1 MKDAY
6 KTKKELLKELA
17 EMRNR
22 IAGQIDSENLIKKT
36 DEPTLNLGRSLEE
49 SLNEIYIFHAD
60 TLRFLK
66 VNQGA
71 RINLGYSMDELGSFT
86 PIDINPE
93 FTLESFTKL
102 IEPLRTK
109 KKEKIE
115 SIAVHRRKDGS
126 LYPVEVHLQTTTF
139 DGMPAF
145 VAIVLDIT
153 ERKQAEEIFRLVVES
168 SPASIA
174 MVDQE
179 GKIRLVNSQT
189 EKSFGYNRAEL
200 IGETVE
206 ILVPERFRNKHIE
219 YRKRFLLSPTSR
231 PMGEGRDLYALRK
244 DGTEFPVEI
253 GLSIIHSIEG
263 AMILS
268 SIIDISKRKLAEEEL
283 RREREKAQKYLD
295 VAEVMLVA
303 INEDEEIMMINKN
316 GCRLLRCD
324 EIEIIGK
331 NWFDNFIPVSAREN
345 TRGVFRKLLRGELGP
360 LEFHE
365 NKIVNK
371 AGEVKLIAW
380 HNSLLRDDKGR
391 IVGTLSSGV
400 DITEQK
406 MSEQILRESEERL
419 KAIMD
424 NTPDEVLVYDELGE
438 IIILNKAARRLFS
451 DKDGNEPKTV
461 WEIIPPENRNK
472 FDEILKTV
480 KQGNN
485 LLDYEMEK
493 VLSTGERIAV
503 SVALSYMKSDDG
515 MFFETIRDAR
525 ERVEMRN
532 KIIEL
537 EKTQFVGKMA
547 EGVAHHMGTPLAS
560 MLLRVQ
566 MLKEDVSG
574 LEKYRSVMEKLE
586 SIERQI
592 FYGQKIMQRLLK
604 FASKPENEKRPE
616 KISSIIEEAFEIV
629 KPLCKKTGI
638 KLDLSIEDDPWLLAD
653 VDLME
658 LVFSDMLMNS
668 IDAMP
673 EGGEISLKVTN
684 DFRENFI
691 KITITDTGGGIPKD
705 ILPLIFEPFFSTKPS
720 GKGTGLGLSV
730 AKRILQDHG
739 GEISIESTEATGT
752 SVHIKI
758 PTYSKEMR
766 N

>member
-6 KTKKELLKELA
+6 KTKKELLRELE

-22 IAGQIDSENLIKKT
+22 VAGQIDSENLIKKT
-36 DEPTLNLGRSLEE
+36 DEPTLNFGRSLEE

-66 VNQGA
+66 VNKGA
-71 RINLGYSMDELGSFT
+71 RINLGYSMVDFGSLT

-115 SIAVHRRKDGS
+115 FIAVHRRKDGS
-126 LYPVEVHLQTTTF
+126 LYPAEVHLQTTTF
-139 DGMPAF
+139 DRMPAF

-153 ERKQAEEIFRLVVES
+153 ERKQAEERFRLVVES
-168 SPASIA
+168 SPASIV
-174 MVDQE
+174 MVDRE

-189 EKSFGYNRAEL
+189 EQSFGYNRAEL

-206 ILVPERFRNKHIE
+206 ILLPERFRDKHIE

-231 PMGEGRDLYALRK
+231 PMGEGRDLYALRR
-244 DGTEFPVEI
+244 DGAEFPVEI
-253 GLSIIHSIEG
+253 GLSIIHSTEG

-268 SIIDISKRKLAEEEL
+268 SIIDISKRKLAEEDL

-303 INEDEEIMMINKN
+303 ITEDEEITMINKN
-316 GCRLLRCD
+316 GCRLLRCN
-324 EIEIIGK
+324 ENEVIGK
-331 NWFDNFIPVSAREN
+331 NWFDTFIPVSAREN
-345 TRGVFRKLLRGELGP
+345 TRRVFRELLRGELGP

-371 AGEVKLIAW
+371 AGEEKLIAW
-380 HNSLLRDDKGR
+380 HNSLLRDDEGR
-391 IVGTLSSGV
+391 IIGTLSSGV

-406 MSEQILRESEERL
+406 KSEQILRESEERL

-424 NTPDEVLVYDELGE
+424 NTPDEVLVYDERGE
-438 IIILNKAARRLFS
+438 ITILNKAARRLFS
-451 DKDGNEPKTV
+451 DKEGNEPKTV

-485 LLDYEMEK
+485 LVDYEMEK

-574 LEKYRSVMEKLE
+574 LKKYRSVMEKLE

-638 KLDLSIEDDPWLLAD
+638 KLDLSIEDDSWLLAD

-673 EGGEISLKVTN
+673 EGGKISLKVTN
-684 DFRENFI
+684 DFRDNFI
-691 KITITDTGGGIPKD
+691 NIMITDTGGGIPKD

-730 AKRILQDHG
+730 AKRIIHDHG
-739 GEISIESTEATGT
+739 GEISIESTEAKGT
-752 SVHIKI
+752 SVHIRI
-758 PTYSKEMR
+758 PPIPR
-766 N
+766 R

>member
-1 MKDAY
+1 
-6 KTKKELLKELA
+6 
-17 EMRNR
+17 
-22 IAGQIDSENLIKKT
+22 
-36 DEPTLNLGRSLEE
+36 
-49 SLNEIYIFHAD
+49 
-60 TLRFLK
+60 
-66 VNQGA
+66 
-71 RINLGYSMDELGSFT
+71 
-86 PIDINPE
+86 
-93 FTLESFTKL
+93 
-102 IEPLRTK
+102 
-109 KKEKIE
+109 
-115 SIAVHRRKDGS
+115 
-126 LYPVEVHLQTTTF
+126 
-139 DGMPAF
+139 
-145 VAIVLDIT
+145 
-153 ERKQAEEIFRLVVES
+153 
-168 SPASIA
+168 
-174 MVDQE
+174 
-179 GKIRLVNSQT
+179 
-189 EKSFGYNRAEL
+189 
-200 IGETVE
+200 
-206 ILVPERFRNKHIE
+206 
-219 YRKRFLLSPTSR
+219 
-231 PMGEGRDLYALRK
+231 MGEGRDLYALRR
-244 DGTEFPVEI
+244 DGAEFPVEI
-253 GLSIIHSIEG
+253 GLSIIHSTEG

-268 SIIDISKRKLAEEEL
+268 SIIDISKRKLAEEDL

-303 INEDEEIMMINKN
+303 ITEDEEITMINKN
-316 GCRLLRCD
+316 GCRLLRCN
-324 EIEIIGK
+324 ENEIIGK

-345 TRGVFRKLLRGELGP
+345 TRRVFRELLRGELGP

-371 AGEVKLIAW
+371 AGEEKLIAW
-380 HNSLLRDDKGR
+380 HNSLLRDDEGR
-391 IVGTLSSGV
+391 IIGTLSSGV

-406 MSEQILRESEERL
+406 KSEQILRESEERL

-424 NTPDEVLVYDELGE
+424 NTPDEVLVYDERGE
-438 IIILNKAARRLFS
+438 ITILNKAARRLFS
-451 DKDGNEPKTV
+451 DKEGNEPKTV

-485 LLDYEMEK
+485 LVDYEMEK

-574 LEKYRSVMEKLE
+574 LKKYRSVMEKLE

-638 KLDLSIEDDPWLLAD
+638 KLDLSIEDDSWLLAD

-673 EGGEISLKVTN
+673 EGGKISLKVTN
-684 DFRENFI
+684 DFRDNFI
-691 KITITDTGGGIPKD
+691 NIMITDTGGGIPKD

-730 AKRILQDHG
+730 AKRIIHDHG
-739 GEISIESTEATGT
+739 GEISIESTEAKGT
-752 SVHIKI
+752 SVHIRI
-758 PTYSKEMR
+758 PPIPR
-766 N
+766 R

>member
-6 KTKKELLKELA
+6 KTKKELVRELA

-22 IAGQIDSENLIKKT
+22 IAGQTDSESLGKKT
-36 DEPTLNLGRSLEE
+36 DELNINLGRILDE
-49 SLNEIYIFHAD
+49 SLNEIYIFDAD
-60 TLRFLK
+60 SLRFLRVSK
-66 VNQGA
+66 GA
-71 RINLGYSMDELGSFT
+71 RVNLGYSMDELGCLT
-86 PIDINPE
+86 PIDLCAE
-93 FTLESFTKL
+93 FTQESFTKL
-102 IEPLRTK
+102 IEPLRTG

-115 SIAVHRRKDGS
+115 FIAVHRRKDGS
-126 LYPVEVHLQTTTF
+126 LYPVEVHLQTSHF
-139 DGMPAF
+139 NGMNAF
-145 VAIVLDIT
+145 VAIALDAT
-153 ERKQAEEIFRLVVES
+153 EREQAEERFRLLVES
-168 SPASIA
+168 SPTSIV

-179 GKIRLVNSQT
+179 GKIRFVNSQA

-200 IGETVE
+200 IGQTVE
-206 ILVPERFRNKHIE
+206 ILVPERFRNNHLE
-219 YRKRFLLSPTSR
+219 YRKRFLVNPTAR
-231 PMGEGRDLYALRK
+231 PMGEGRDLYALKK

-253 GLSIIHSIEG
+253 GLSIVHSNEG
-263 AMILS
+263 IMVLS
-268 SIIDISKRKLAEEEL
+268 SIIDISMRKLAEDEL
-283 RREREKAQKYLD
+283 RREKEKAQKYLD
-295 VAEVMLVA
+295 VSEVMLVA
-303 INEDEEIMMINKN
+303 INEDEEITTINKM
-316 GCRLLRCD
+316 GCRLLGYD
-324 EIEIIGK
+324 ENEIIGK
-331 NWFDNFIPVSAREN
+331 NWFDNFIPVSAREEAR
-345 TRGVFRKLLRGELGP
+345 TVFRNLLTGEFGV

-365 NKIVNK
+365 NAILNR
-371 AGEVKLIAW
+371 AGEEKLIAW
-380 HNSLLRDDKGR
+380 HNSLLRDDRGR
-391 IVGTLSSGV
+391 IIGTLSSGV

-406 MSEQILRESEERL
+406 KSEQILRESQEKL

-424 NTPDEVLVYDELGE
+424 NTPDAVLVYDEEGE
-438 IIILNKAARRLFS
+438 IIILNKAARRLFC
-451 DKDGNEPKTV
+451 DKASNELKNV
-461 WEIIPPENRNK
+461 WEIIPPETRNK
-472 FDEILKTV
+472 FAEKLKSV
-480 KQGNN
+480 RQGNN

-493 VLSTGERIAV
+493 VLHNGDRITA
-503 SVALSYMKSDDG
+503 SVALSYMQSDVG
-515 MFFETIRDAR
+515 MFFETIRDAG

-566 MLKEDVSG
+566 MLKEDISG
-574 LEKYRSVMEKLE
+574 LKRYRSIMEKLD

-604 FASKPENEKRPE
+604 FASKPENVKRPE
-616 KISSIIEEAFEIV
+616 KISSIVEEAFEIV

-638 KLDLSIEDDPWLLAD
+638 KLELFIEDDLWLLAD

-673 EGGEISLKVTN
+673 DGGKISLKVTKDTQGN
-684 DFRENFI
+684 VI
-691 KITITDTGGGIPKD
+691 KIIIADTGGGIAKD
-705 ILPLIFEPFFSTKPS
+705 ILPLVFEPFFSTKPS

-739 GEISIESTEATGT
+739 GEISIESTEGTGT

-758 PTYSKEMR
+758 PSYPREMI

>member
-6 KTKKELLKELA
+6 KTKKELLRELE

-22 IAGQIDSENLIKKT
+22 VAGQIDSDNLIKKM
-36 DEPTLNLGRSLEE
+36 DEPTLNLGRSIEE

-66 VNQGA
+66 VNKGA
-71 RINLGYSMDELGSFT
+71 RINLGYSMAEFGSLT

-115 SIAVHRRKDGS
+115 FIAVHRRKDGS

-139 DGMPAF
+139 DRMPAF
-145 VAIVLDIT
+145 VSIVLDIT
-153 ERKQAEEIFRLVVES
+153 ERKQVEERFRLVVES
-168 SPASIA
+168 SPASIV
-174 MVDQE
+174 MVDRE

-189 EKSFGYNRAEL
+189 EQSFGYNRAEL
-200 IGETVE
+200 IGQTVE
-206 ILVPERFRNKHIE
+206 ILLPERFRDKHIE
-219 YRKRFLLSPTSR
+219 YRKRFLLSPTSK
-231 PMGEGRDLYALRK
+231 PMGEGRDLYAMRR

-253 GLSIIHSIEG
+253 GLGIIHSTEG

-268 SIIDISKRKLAEEEL
+268 SIIDISKRKLAEEDL

-303 INEDEEIMMINKN
+303 ITEDEEITMINKN
-316 GCRLLRCD
+316 GCRLLRCN
-324 EIEIIGK
+324 ENEIIGK

-345 TRGVFRKLLRGELGP
+345 TRRVFRELLRGELGP

-371 AGEVKLIAW
+371 AGEEKLIAW
-380 HNSLLRDDKGR
+380 HNSLLRDDEGR
-391 IVGTLSSGV
+391 IIGTLSSGV

-406 MSEQILRESEERL
+406 KSEQILRESEERL

-424 NTPDEVLVYDELGE
+424 NTPDEVLVYDERGE
-438 IIILNKAARRLFS
+438 ITILNKAARRLFS
-451 DKDGNEPKTV
+451 DKEGNEPKTV

-485 LLDYEMEK
+485 LVDYEMEK

-574 LEKYRSVMEKLE
+574 LKKYRSVMEKLE

-673 EGGEISLKVTN
+673 EGGKISLKVTN
-684 DFRENFI
+684 DFRDNFI
-691 KITITDTGGGIPKD
+691 NIMITDTGGGIPKD

-730 AKRILQDHG
+730 AKRIIHDHG
-739 GEISIESTEATGT
+739 GEISIESTEAKGT
-752 SVHIKI
+752 SVHIRI
-758 PTYSKEMR
+758 PPIPR
-766 N
+766 R

>member
-1 MKDAY
+1 
-6 KTKKELLKELA
+6 
-17 EMRNR
+17 
-22 IAGQIDSENLIKKT
+22 
-36 DEPTLNLGRSLEE
+36 
-49 SLNEIYIFHAD
+49 
-60 TLRFLK
+60 
-66 VNQGA
+66 
-71 RINLGYSMDELGSFT
+71 MDELASLT

-93 FTLESFTKL
+93 YTHKSFTKL

-115 SIAVHRRKDGS
+115 YLSAHRRKDGS
-126 LYPVEVHLQTTTF
+126 IYPVEVHLQTTTF
-139 DGMPAF
+139 DGLPAF

-153 ERKQAEEIFRLVVES
+153 ERRQAEERFRLVVES
-168 SPASIA
+168 SPASMV

-179 GKIRLVNSQT
+179 GRIKLVNSQA
-189 EKSFGYNRAEL
+189 EKSFGYDRAEL
-200 IGETVE
+200 IGKKVE
-206 ILVPERFRNKHIE
+206 ILVPERFREKHIE
-219 YRKRFLLSPTSR
+219 YRKSFLLNPTAR
-231 PMGEGRDLYALRK
+231 AMGEGRELYALRK

-253 GLSIIHSIEG
+253 GLSAIRSIEG
-263 AMILS
+263 PMILS

-283 RREREKAQKYLD
+283 RREREKAQRYLD

-303 INEDEEIMMINKN
+303 INENEEITMINKK
-316 GCRLLRCD
+316 GCTLLGYD
-324 EIEIIGK
+324 EHEIIGK
-331 NWFDNFIPVSAREN
+331 NWFDNFLPESTMER
-345 TRGVFRKLLRGELGP
+345 TRGVFKKLLRGELGL

-365 NKIVNK
+365 NRIVNK
-371 AGEVKLIAW
+371 AGEERLIAW
-380 HNSLLRDDKGR
+380 HNSLLKDDEAR

-406 MSEQILRESEERL
+406 KSEQILRESEEKL

-424 NTPDEVLVYDELGE
+424 NTPDEVLVYDEQGKIL
-438 IIILNKAARRLFS
+438 ILNKAARRLFC
-451 DKDGNEPKTV
+451 DNEGNEPKII
-461 WEIIPPENRNK
+461 WEIIPSENRNR
-472 FDEILKTV
+472 FDQMLKTV

-493 VLSTGERIAV
+493 LLPDGKRIAV
-503 SVALSYMKSDDG
+503 SVALSYMKSDFG
-515 MFFETIRDAR
+515 MFFETIRDASD
-525 ERVEMRN
+525 RVEMRN

-574 LEKYRSVMEKLE
+574 LRKYKSIMEKLE

-592 FYGQKIMQRLLK
+592 YYGQKIMQRLLK

-638 KLDLSIEDDPWLLAD
+638 KLELSIEDDTWLLAD

-673 EGGEISLKVTN
+673 HGGKISLKVTH
-684 DFRENFI
+684 DIRENFI
-691 KITITDTGGGIPKD
+691 SIIITDTGGGIPKD

-730 AKRILQDHG
+730 AKRIIQDHG
-739 GEISIESTEATGT
+739 GEISIESTEASGT

-758 PTYSKEMR
+758 PPYSKEMI

>member
-6 KTKKELLKELA
+6 KTKKELVRELA
-17 EMRNR
+17 EIRKS
-22 IAGQIDSENLIKKT
+22 IAGQIGSENPSYKT
-36 DEPTLNLGRSLEE
+36 VERTFSLGRILEE

-60 TLRFLK
+60 TLRFLE
-66 VNQGA
+66 VNKGA
-71 RINLGYSMDELGSFT
+71 RINLGYSIDELESFT
-86 PIDINPE
+86 PVDINPE
-93 FTLESFTKL
+93 FTQESFNKL
-102 IEPLRTK
+102 IEPLRAKTK
-109 KKEKIE
+109 ETIE
-115 SIAVHRRKDGS
+115 YVAGHRRKDGS
-126 LYPVEVHLQTTTF
+126 LYPVEVHLQTTNY

-153 ERKQAEEIFRLVVES
+153 ERRQADERFRLVVES
-168 SPASIA
+168 SPASIV

-179 GKIRLVNSQT
+179 GKINLVNSQT
-189 EKSFGYNRAEL
+189 EKSFGYNRVEL
-200 IGETVE
+200 IGQTVE
-206 ILVPERFRNKHIE
+206 ILIPERFRNRHFE
-219 YRKRFLLSPTSR
+219 YRKRFALNPTSR

-253 GLSIIHSIEG
+253 GLSIIHSAEG
-263 AMILS
+263 VMILS
-268 SIIDISKRKLAEEEL
+268 SIIDISTRKHAEEEL

-303 INEDEEIMMINKN
+303 INEDEEIAMINKN
-316 GCRLLRCD
+316 GCSLLGCD
-324 EIEIIGK
+324 ENEIIGK
-331 NWFDNFIPVSAREN
+331 NWFDNFIPVSARED
-345 TRGVFRKLLRGELGP
+345 TRRVFRKLLRGELGT

-365 NKIVNK
+365 NKIVNQ
-371 AGEVKLIAW
+371 AGEEKLIAW
-380 HNSLLRDDKGR
+380 HNSLLKDDRDR

-400 DITEQK
+400 DMTEQRK
-406 MSEQILRESEERL
+406 SEQILRESEEKL

-424 NTPDEVLVYDELGE
+424 NTPDEVLVYNEQGQIL
-438 IIILNKAARRLFS
+438 ILNKAAHRLFS
-451 DKDGNEPKTV
+451 DKEGNEPKIV
-461 WEIIPPENRNK
+461 WEIIPPENRYK
-472 FDEILKTV
+472 FDQILKTV

-493 VLSTGERIAV
+493 VLATGERIAV
-503 SVALSYMKSDDG
+503 SVALSYMKSDVG
-515 MFFETIRDAR
+515 MFFETIRDAS
-525 ERVEMRN
+525 ERVKMRN

-574 LEKYRSVMEKLE
+574 LRKYRGIMEKLE

-673 EGGEISLKVTN
+673 EGGMISLKVKN
-684 DFRENFI
+684 DLRENFI
-691 KITITDTGGGIPKD
+691 NITITDTGGGIPKD

-739 GEISIESTEATGT
+739 GEISIESTEAMGT
-752 SVHIKI
+752 RVHIKI
-758 PTYSKEMR
+758 PPYSKEMI

>member
-6 KTKKELLKELA
+6 KTKKELLRELE

-22 IAGQIDSENLIKKT
+22 VAGQIDSDNLIKKM

-66 VNQGA
+66 VNKGA
-71 RINLGYSMDELGSFT
+71 RINLGYSMAEFGSLT

-115 SIAVHRRKDGS
+115 FIAVHRRKDGS

-139 DGMPAF
+139 DRMPAF
-145 VAIVLDIT
+145 VSIVLDIT
-153 ERKQAEEIFRLVVES
+153 ERKQVEERFRLVVES
-168 SPASIA
+168 SPASIV
-174 MVDQE
+174 MVDRE

-189 EKSFGYNRAEL
+189 EQSFGYNRAEL
-200 IGETVE
+200 IGQTVE
-206 ILVPERFRNKHIE
+206 ILLPERFRDKHIE
-219 YRKRFLLSPTSR
+219 YRKRFLLSPTSK
-231 PMGEGRDLYALRK
+231 PMGEGRDLYAMRR

-253 GLSIIHSIEG
+253 GLGIIHSTEG

-268 SIIDISKRKLAEEEL
+268 SIIDISKRKLAEEDL

-303 INEDEEIMMINKN
+303 ITEDEEITMINKN
-316 GCRLLRCD
+316 GCRLLRCN
-324 EIEIIGK
+324 ENEIIGK

-345 TRGVFRKLLRGELGP
+345 TRRVFRELLRGELGP

-371 AGEVKLIAW
+371 AGEEKLIAW
-380 HNSLLRDDKGR
+380 HNSLLRDDEGR
-391 IVGTLSSGV
+391 IIGTLSSGV

-406 MSEQILRESEERL
+406 KSEQILRESEERL

-424 NTPDEVLVYDELGE
+424 NTPDEVLVYDERGE
-438 IIILNKAARRLFS
+438 ITILNKAARRLFS
-451 DKDGNEPKTV
+451 DKEGNEPKTV

-485 LLDYEMEK
+485 LVDYEMEK

-574 LEKYRSVMEKLE
+574 LKKYRSVMEKLE

-638 KLDLSIEDDPWLLAD
+638 KLDLSIEDDSWLLAD

-673 EGGEISLKVTN
+673 EGGKISLKVTN
-684 DFRENFI
+684 DFRDNFI
-691 KITITDTGGGIPKD
+691 NIMITDTGGGIPKD

-730 AKRILQDHG
+730 AKRIIHDHG
-739 GEISIESTEATGT
+739 GEISIESTEAKGT
-752 SVHIKI
+752 SVHIRI
-758 PTYSKEMR
+758 PPIPR
-766 N
+766 R

>member
-6 KTKKELLKELA
+6 KTKKELVRELA
-17 EMRNR
+17 EIREK
-22 IAGQIDSENLIKKT
+22 IAGQIGSENPIDQT
-36 DEPTLNLGRSLEE
+36 VERTLCLGRILEE

-60 TLRFLK
+60 TLRFLE
-66 VNQGA
+66 VNKGA
-71 RINLGYSMDELGSFT
+71 RINLGYSIDELESFT
-86 PIDINPE
+86 PIDINPG
-93 FTLESFTKL
+93 FTKESFTKL

-115 SIAVHRRKDGS
+115 YVAVHRRRDGS
-126 LYPVEVHLQTTTF
+126 LYPAEVHLQTTNF
-139 DGMPAF
+139 EGMPAF

-153 ERKQAEEIFRLVVES
+153 ERRQAEERFRLVVES
-168 SPASIA
+168 SPASIV
-174 MVDQE
+174 MVDKE
-179 GKIRLVNSQT
+179 GKINLVNSQT
-189 EKSFGYNRAEL
+189 EKSFGYNRVEL
-200 IGETVE
+200 MGQTVE
-206 ILVPERFRNKHIE
+206 ILVPERFRNEHIE
-219 YRKRFLLSPTSR
+219 YRKRFAMSPTSR

-253 GLSIIHSIEG
+253 GLSIIHSAEG

-268 SIIDISKRKLAEEEL
+268 SIIDISTRKLAEEEL
-283 RREREKAQKYLD
+283 SREREKAQKYLD

-303 INEDEEIMMINKN
+303 INEDEEITMINKN
-316 GCRLLRCD
+316 GCTLLGCD
-324 EIEIIGK
+324 ENEIIGR
-331 NWFDNFIPVSAREN
+331 NWFDNFIPASARKD
-345 TRGVFRKLLRGELGP
+345 TRRVFRKLLRGELGP

-365 NKIVNK
+365 NKIINK
-371 AGEVKLIAW
+371 AGEEKLIAW
-380 HNSLLRDDKGR
+380 HNSLLKDDRDM

-400 DITEQK
+400 DMTEQK
-406 MSEQILRESEERL
+406 KSEQILRESEEKL

-424 NTPDEVLVYDELGE
+424 NTPDEVLVYNEQGQ
-438 IIILNKAARRLFS
+438 ILILSKAARRLFS
-451 DKDGNEPKTV
+451 DKEGNEPKIV
-461 WEIIPPENRNK
+461 WEIIPPENRYK
-472 FDEILKTV
+472 FDQILKTV

-493 VLSTGERIAV
+493 VLANGERIAV
-503 SVALSYMKSDDG
+503 SVALSYMKSDVG
-515 MFFETIRDAR
+515 MFFETIRDAS
-525 ERVEMRN
+525 ERVKMRN

-566 MLKEDVSG
+566 MLKEDLSG
-574 LEKYRSVMEKLE
+574 LRKYRGIMEKLE

-673 EGGEISLKVTN
+673 EGGTISLKVTN

-691 KITITDTGGGIPKD
+691 NITITDTGGGIPKD

-758 PTYSKEMR
+758 PPYSKEMI

>member
-1 MKDAY
+1 MKDTD
-6 KTKKELLKELA
+6 KTKKNLVTEPA

-22 IAGQIDSENLIKKT
+22 TADQVDSDNPMSDT
-36 DEPTLNLGRSLEE
+36 DAPIFNIGRILEASLD
-49 SLNEIYIFHAD
+49 EIYIFHAD
-60 TLRFLK
+60 TLRFLT
-66 VNQGA
+66 VNKGA
-71 RINLGYSMDELGSFT
+71 RVNIGYSTDELTSLT

-93 FTLESFTKL
+93 FTHKSFTKL
-102 IEPLRTK
+102 VKPLRTK
-109 KKEKIE
+109 QKEKIE
-115 SIAVHRRKDGS
+115 YISAHRRKDGS
-126 LYPVEVHLQTTTF
+126 VYPVEVHLQRTTF
-139 DGMPAF
+139 DGVPAF

-153 ERKQAEEIFRLVVES
+153 ERRQAEERFRLVVES
-168 SPASIA
+168 SPACIV

-179 GKIRLVNSQT
+179 GRIKLVNSQT
-189 EKSFGYNRAEL
+189 EKSFGYDRAEL
-200 IGETVE
+200 LGQTVE
-206 ILVPERFRNKHIE
+206 ILVPERFREKHIG
-219 YRKRFLLSPTSR
+219 YRKTFLLNPTSR
-231 PMGEGRDLYALRK
+231 PIGEGRDLYALRK

-253 GLSIIHSIEG
+253 GLSAIRSIEG
-263 AMILS
+263 PMILS

-303 INEDEEIMMINKN
+303 INEDEAITMINKN
-316 GCRLLRCD
+316 GCRLLGCD
-324 EIEIIGK
+324 ENEILGK
-331 NWFDNFIPVSAREN
+331 NWFDNFIPLSTREN
-345 TRGVFRKLLRGELGP
+345 TRRVFRKLLIGELGP

-371 AGEVKLIAW
+371 AGEEKLIAW
-380 HNSLLRDDKGR
+380 HNSLLKDEEGR
-391 IVGTLSSGV
+391 TVGTLSSGV

-406 MSEQILRESEERL
+406 KSEQILRESEEKL
-419 KAIMD
+419 MAIMD
-424 NTPDEVLVYDELGE
+424 NTPDEVLVYDEQGKIL
-438 IIILNKAARRLFS
+438 ILNKAARRLFS
-451 DKDGNEPKTV
+451 DSEGNEPKII
-461 WEIIPPENRNK
+461 WEIIPPESRTK
-472 FDEILKTV
+472 FDQILKTV
-480 KQGNN
+480 KEGNN

-493 VLSTGERIAV
+493 LLQNGKRIVV
-503 SVALSYMKSDDG
+503 SVALSYMKSDVG
-515 MFFETIRDAR
+515 MFFETIRDATD
-525 ERVEMRN
+525 RVEMRN

-574 LEKYRSVMEKLE
+574 LKKYKSIMEKLE

-638 KLDLSIEDDPWLLAD
+638 KLDVSVEHDPWLLAD

-673 EGGEISLKVTN
+673 DGGKISLRVTS
-684 DFRENFI
+684 DIRENFI
-691 KITITDTGGGIPKD
+691 SIIITDTGGGIPKD

-730 AKRILQDHG
+730 AKRIIHDHG
-739 GEISIESTEATGT
+739 GEISIESTESWGT
-752 SVHIKI
+752 SVHIRI
-758 PTYSKEMR
+758 PTYSKEMI

>member
-1 MKDAY
+1 MRDAY
-6 KTKKELLKELA
+6 KTKKELLRELA
-17 EMRNR
+17 EMRKR
-22 IAGQIDSENLIKKT
+22 IAGQIDSENPTDKT
-36 DEPTLNLGRSLEE
+36 DEPTLSLGRILEE

-66 VNQGA
+66 VNKGA
-71 RINLGYSMDELGSFT
+71 LINLGYSMDELGSIT
-86 PIDINPE
+86 PIDICPE
-93 FTLESFTKL
+93 LTQESFTKL
-102 IEPLRTK
+102 IEPLRTN

-115 SIAVHRRKDGS
+115 FIAVHRRHDGS
-126 LYPVEVHLQTTTF
+126 LYPAEVHLQTTNF

-145 VAIVLDIT
+145 VALVLDIT
-153 ERKQAEEIFRLVVES
+153 ERRQAEERFRRVVES
-168 SPASIA
+168 SPASIV

-179 GKIRLVNSQT
+179 GKINLVNSQT
-189 EKSFGYNRAEL
+189 EKSFGYNRVEL
-200 IGETVE
+200 IGQTVE
-206 ILVPERFRNKHIE
+206 ILVPERFRHKHIE
-219 YRKRFLLSPTSR
+219 YRKKFALSPTSR

-253 GLSIIHSIEG
+253 GLSIINSTEG
-263 AMILS
+263 SMILS
-268 SIIDISKRKLAEEEL
+268 SIIDISTRKLAEEEL

-303 INEDEEIMMINKN
+303 INEAEEITMINKN
-316 GCRLLRCD
+316 GCRLLGYN
-324 EIEIIGK
+324 ENQVIGK
-331 NWFDNFIPVSAREN
+331 NWFDNFIPASDRED
-345 TRGVFRKLLRGELGP
+345 TRRVFRKLLRGELRP

-365 NKIVNK
+365 NKIVNN
-371 AGEVKLIAW
+371 AGEEKLIAW
-380 HNSLLRDDKGR
+380 HNSLLKDDKDR

-400 DITEQK
+400 DMTEQK
-406 MSEQILRESEERL
+406 KSEQILRESEEKL

-424 NTPDEVLVYDELGE
+424 NTPDEVLAYDEQGQIL
-438 IIILNKAARRLFS
+438 ILNRAARRLFS
-451 DKDGNEPKTV
+451 DKEGNEPKNV
-461 WEIIPPENRNK
+461 WEIIPPENKNK
-472 FDEILKTV
+472 FDQILKTV
-480 KQGNN
+480 KRGNN
-485 LLDYEMEK
+485 LLDYETEK
-493 VLSTGERIAV
+493 VLADGERIAV
-503 SVALSYMKSDDG
+503 SVALSYMKSDGG
-515 MFFETIRDAR
+515 MFFETIRDAS
-525 ERVEMRN
+525 ERVKMRN

-574 LEKYRSVMEKLE
+574 LGKYRGIMEKLE

-638 KLDLSIEDDPWLLAD
+638 KLDLSIEDDQWLLAD

-673 EGGEISLKVTN
+673 EGGRISIKVTN
-684 DFRENFI
+684 DFRENLI
-691 KITITDTGGGIPKD
+691 NITITDTGGGIPKD

-730 AKRILQDHG
+730 AKRIIHDHG

-758 PTYSKEMR
+758 PPYSKETI

>member
-1 MKDAY
+1 MEDKY
-6 KTKKELLKELA
+6 KTKKELLRELA
-17 EMRNR
+17 EMRTR
-22 IAGQIDSENLIKKT
+22 ISDQMDPENLDKKT
-36 DEPTLNLGRSLEE
+36 DELTSNLGRILEE
-49 SLNEIYIFHAD
+49 SLNEIYIFDAD

-66 VNQGA
+66 VNKGA
-71 RINLGYSMDELGSFT
+71 RIKLGYSTDELSHLT
-86 PIDINPE
+86 PIDIHPE
-93 FTLESFTKL
+93 FTHESFTKL

-109 KKEKIE
+109 KNEKIE
-115 SIAVHRRKDGS
+115 FVTAHRRKDGS
-126 LYPVEVHLQTTTF
+126 FYPVEVHLQTSGFNGTQV
-139 DGMPAF
+139 F

-153 ERKQAEEIFRLVVES
+153 ERKRAEERFRLVVES
-168 SPASIA
+168 SPSSVV

-179 GKIRLVNSQT
+179 GKIRLVNSQA
-189 EKSFGYNRAEL
+189 EKSFRYNRAEL
-200 IGETVE
+200 IGRSVE

-219 YRKRFLLSPTSR
+219 YRKMFLLNPTAR
-231 PMGEGRDLYALRK
+231 PMGEGRDLHALRK

-253 GLSIIHSIEG
+253 GLSIVHSNEG
-263 AMILS
+263 TMILS

-283 RREREKAQKYLD
+283 RREKEKAQKYLD

-303 INEDEEIMMINKN
+303 INEDEEITMINKN
-316 GCRLLRCD
+316 GCRLLGHD
-324 EIEIIGK
+324 ENEIIGK
-331 NWFDNFIPVSAREN
+331 NWFDKFIPVSARED
-345 TRGVFRKLLRGELGP
+345 TKAVFKKLLRGELGP

-371 AGEVKLIAW
+371 AGEEKLIAW
-380 HNSLLRDDKGR
+380 HNSLLKDDESR

-406 MSEQILRESEERL
+406 KSEQILRESEEKL

-424 NTPDEVLVYDELGE
+424 NTPDAVLVYDEQGE
-438 IIILNKAARRLFS
+438 TIILNKAACRLFC
-451 DKDGNEPKTV
+451 DKDSNELTNV
-461 WEIIPPENRNK
+461 WKIIPPESRDK
-472 FDEILKTV
+472 FVEELKSV
-480 KQGNN
+480 KQGNK

-493 VLSTGERIAV
+493 VLDNGERIAV
-503 SVALSYMKSDDG
+503 SVALSYMRSDIG
-515 MFFETIRDAR
+515 MFFETIRDVG

-566 MLKEDVSG
+566 MLKEDISS
-574 LEKYRSVMEKLE
+574 LEKYRSIMEKLE

-629 KPLCKKTGI
+629 KPLCKRTGI
-638 KLDLSIEDDPWLLAD
+638 RLELSIEDDLWLLAD

-658 LVFSDMLMNS
+658 LVFSDTLMNS

-673 EGGEISLKVTN
+673 EGGEIILKVTN
-684 DFRENFI
+684 DMRENFI
-691 KITITDTGGGIPKD
+691 KITITDTGGGISKD
-705 ILPLIFEPFFSTKPS
+705 ILPLVFEPFFSTKPS

-739 GEISIESTEATGT
+739 GEISIESTEGTGT

-758 PTYSKEMR
+758 PPYSKEMIS
-766 N
+766 